1 MTLGERRSLFTRLLG
16 PLLARMIAAGLEPRI
31 GEVQRPGIAALFYG
45 YGEAQCDRIAALVS
59 PEFSTLADEI
69 HKLRS
74 VMGSKRS
81 VHLEALAA
89 DIVLCKPGGVP
100 LTKTSDHEPFGVF
113 WEGLHP
119 LCCWGGRFGDGGHY
133 SLTPDG
139 VRK

>member
-45 YGEAQCDRIAALVS
+45 YGEGECDRIASVVR
-59 PEFSTLADEI
+59 PEFPTLAAEI
-69 HKLRS
+69 QKLRA

-100 LTKTSDHEPFGVF
+100 LTKTSDHEPFGVW
-113 WEGLHP
+113 WEAQNP
-119 LCCWGGRFGDGGHY
+119 LCFWGGRFGDGGHY
-133 SLTPDG
+133 SVSPDG